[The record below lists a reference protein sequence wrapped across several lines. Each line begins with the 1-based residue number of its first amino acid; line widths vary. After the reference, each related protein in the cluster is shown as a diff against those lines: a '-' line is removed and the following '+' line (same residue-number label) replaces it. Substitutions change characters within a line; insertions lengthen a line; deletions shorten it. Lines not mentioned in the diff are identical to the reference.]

1 MDWCD
6 LEDIYTRLRYLMQTY
21 GWIELDSV
29 DFAGDT
35 IFYKED
41 KKHMLYVVNIG
52 LKHAPRRRVKK
63 DAYKIFRM
71 LDGEV
76 DVYYGYA
83 TPRVVISRCRK
94 CVPTYCSEQSLR
106 RLRSMR

>member
-1 MDWCD
+1 MGKMEEYLSHMSDAIKTRCSQMNNISTKMDWCD

-41 KKHMLYVVNIG
+41 RDSISQKAKKSLLLSYLHY
-52 LKHAPRRRVKK
+52 
-63 DAYKIFRM
+63 IFF
-71 LDGEV
+71 
-76 DVYYGYA
+76 Y
-83 TPRVVISRCRK
+83 
-94 CVPTYCSEQSLR
+94 
-106 RLRSMR
+106 